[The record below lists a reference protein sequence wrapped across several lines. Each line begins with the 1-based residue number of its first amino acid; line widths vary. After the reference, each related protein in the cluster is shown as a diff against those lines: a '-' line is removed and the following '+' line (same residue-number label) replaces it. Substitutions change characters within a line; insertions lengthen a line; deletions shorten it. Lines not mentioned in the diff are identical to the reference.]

1 MKKKNFQEKKK
12 EENKTRCFI
21 SINIPKDTAERVK
34 ETQNKLPDFN
44 GKKTGKE
51 NLHLTLKFLGELSPL
66 EIKKVKEILREI
78 KFKKFSLEAESLG
91 VFSKKFI
98 RIIWLHLMGAE
109 ELQKKIDKEIS
120 LNMENFGKERRF
132 MSHLTIA
139 RVNSLPSGTD
149 KERFL
154 KELDSIKIPEIS
166 FPVKEFCLMSSEL
179 KSSGAEHNVI
189 ERFELY

>member
-51 NLHLTLKFLGELSPL
+51 NLHLTLKFLGEISP
-66 EIKKVKEILREI
+66 EKVERIREILRGI
-78 KFKKFSLEAESLG
+78 KFSEFNIEAEDLG
-91 VFSKKFI
+91 VFSKRFI
-98 RIIWLHLMGAE
+98 KIIWLHLSGAE
-109 ELQKKIDKEIS
+109 ELQKKIDKEVCG
-120 LNMENFGKERRF
+120 NMKGFEKEKRF

-139 RVNSLPSGTD
+139 RVKSLPSETN
-149 KERFL
+149 KNKFL
-154 KELDSIKIPEIS
+154 EKLNSIKIPEIS